1 MLEIVGLAL
10 VAYLIGSIPIG
21 FVVGK
26 AKGVDLRTIGSG
38 NFGATNVYRAFNF
51 RLAIL
56 VFVLDLAKGLVAT
69 RVLPLLWAV
78 DMGIMGMEWVRFTCG
93 ISVIAGSVA
102 GIYMRFRGGKGVATS
117 VGVFLGLTPLVT
129 VVCLGIWGA
138 LFARFRYVSLGSI
151 TGAICLPA
159 LIAILGRETF
169 VRDPVFYLALLVAMI
184 VIIRHRSNI
193 KRLMDG
199 TENRIGRTRGEH
211 VG

>member
-10 VAYLIGSIPIG
+10 AAYLIGSIPIG

-26 AKGVDLRTIGSG
+26 ARGVDLRTVGSG
-38 NFGATNVYRAFNF
+38 NYGATNVYRAFGF

-56 VFVLDLAKGLVAT
+56 VFVLGLAKGFVAT
-69 RVLPLLWAV
+69 RVLPMLWAV
-78 DMGIMGMEWVRFTCG
+78 DMGIEWVRIICG

-102 GIYMRFRGGKGVATS
+102 SIYMRFRGGKGVANS
-117 VGVFLGLTPLVT
+117 VGVFLGLTPLAT
-129 VVCLGIWGA
+129 VICLCIWGA

-151 TGAICLPA
+151 TGAVCLPA
-159 LIAILGRETF
+159 LIAVLGWETF
-169 VRDPVFYLALLVAMI
+169 MRDPVFYLALLVAVI
-184 VIIRHRSNI
+184 VIVRHRSNI

-211 VG
+211 AG

>member
-10 VAYLIGSIPIG
+10 AAYLIGSIPFG

-26 AKGVDLRTIGSG
+26 ARGVDLRTVGSG

-56 VFVLDLAKGLVAT
+56 VFVLDLAKGFVGT

-78 DMGIMGMEWVRFTCG
+78 DTNIMNMGWVRFICG
-93 ISVIAGSVA
+93 LSVIAGSVA
-102 GIYMRFRGGKGVATS
+102 GIYLRFRGGKGVATS
-117 VGVFLGLTPLVT
+117 VGVFLGLTPLAT
-129 VVCLGIWGA
+129 AICLCIWGA

-151 TGAICLPA
+151 IGAVCLPV
-159 LIAILGRETF
+159 LVAIMGRGTF
-169 VRDPVFYLALLVAMI
+169 ARDPVFYLALLVAMI

-211 VG
+211 AG